1 MSLKWVAVAIALVGA
16 GIVGYGTWMRMQ
28 HPARVLSQGSVEVL
42 VRGTDTGKVRLP
54 TRRVAVGGVTLDEV
68 ELPNGTWIDC
78 SGDCANAA
86 RKVGPDFWDEQQ
98 KRRK

>member
-1 MSLKWVAVAIALVGA
+1 MSLKWVAVAIAPAGA
-16 GIVGYGTWMRMQ
+16 AIVGYGTWMRVQ
-28 HPARVLSQGSVEVL
+28 NPARVISQGSVEVL

-78 SGDCANAA
+78 SGDCASAA